1 MTEDK
6 DNGWV
11 FDLEADDEL
20 PELDGAP
27 KAEKTKNTDEKSAS
41 TEKAGDASAS
51 PAAGV
56 FDEDKTSNPQV
67 SAEDIPA
74 QDDVGIDAEQPPA
87 DVVEEIHL
95 NTTHDLDEAITA
107 PSEVEDPP
115 VADKAGEDL
124 VPEVKSFAEEE
135 VTPAFGDD
143 SVDEITRTE
152 PPAVENHDVTA
163 GLDDF
168 GVSDD
173 VYATSTAA
181 DNLVDDMQEQA
192 LPSLEDDEDLPD
204 IMLDRTSVQ
213 AQSARAAMADLED
226 DGKFADRP
234 EHEREFF
241 RVLKVLSTAED
252 LGVDTLAVAR
262 IRDLLNTDRM
272 PQLIVKDLVTE
283 GLLEQDQLARAI
295 ARSKGRLEIM
305 TVQDMPEG
313 ARNLRKELDS
323 RAQVL
328 MRDRRIVPI
337 RLRTTER
344 GTSEL
349 HLAYPTGTRD
359 LIIEA
364 QLVDIIPGHKFIW
377 HYATRDVCGQYWLS
391 GDEGTD
397 VDEGMEAEALL
408 DRIISTAVDSRA
420 SDIHIDPSIKGDA
433 KATIKYRVDGFA
445 QPREIVTQEQL
456 ERLRVRIENVARMPK
471 VNLNHPNKGA
481 FTRGGFDWRVQIQP
495 HAGRQGPVPR
505 IVIRKLNP
513 DTMSLER
520 LGYPKYFINK
530 LIAAAKAPNGAIFWT
545 GPTGS
550 GKTESIHSAV
560 ISANPMARGKSVHTI
575 EDPPE
580 KRVEGYAVQMEI
592 AEGDPARSALEL
604 LKSSLRADPDVV
616 IFGEVRDSHM
626 AKLVFEAANTGHLV
640 FSTLHTNTSIDALVR
655 LQELGIEGF
664 MLSYIRGI
672 AAQRLARRL
681 CTQCRVP
688 MDIPDDMT
696 RYVFD
701 LYGIPMD
708 EATLYTH
715 HKGGCPNCNFT
726 GYKGRIAV
734 AEWLEPSVE
743 MIEAAGKGQ
752 FSRIEEIARRGGWKP
767 MGHMGALH
775 VKDGIT
781 DVHELQDVIV
791 ELAMAG

>member
-1 MTEDK
+1 MTKDN

-11 FDLEADDEL
+11 FDLEEDADL
-20 PELDGAP
+20 PELDGKP
-27 KAEKTKNTDEKSAS
+27 EEKKAKKPAESDARKDV
-41 TEKAGDASAS
+41 KAGDAEAS
-51 PAAGV
+51 PADDVQVEVAPELPEEAAPAQKASADAPAAKESAAPEAKSPVEPKAVDLDDLVLGEKEPETKSV
-56 FDEDKTSNPQV
+56 EEPSLADKTLS
-67 SAEDIPA
+67 
-74 QDDVGIDAEQPPA
+74 
-87 DVVEEIHL
+87 
-95 NTTHDLDEAITA
+95 
-107 PSEVEDPP
+107 
-115 VADKAGEDL
+115 
-124 VPEVKSFAEEE
+124 
-135 VTPAFGDD
+135 
-143 SVDEITRTE
+143 
-152 PPAVENHDVTA
+152 

-168 GVSDD
+168 GVTEDAYAEPLAEADRPFGSSDLD
-173 VYATSTAA
+173 AQPLGMDGSN
-181 DNLVDDMQEQA
+181 DDDMLVLDVDKVTSNEQKLRQA
-192 LPSLEDDEDLPD
+192 SEVAFEDDEKYL
-204 IMLDRTSVQ
+204 
-213 AQSARAAMADLED
+213 
-226 DGKFADRP
+226 DRP
-234 EHEREFF
+234 EHEREYY

-252 LGVDTLAVAR
+252 LNIDALAVAR
-262 IRDLLNTDRM
+262 IRDLLNGDRL

-283 GLLEQDQLARAI
+283 KLIERDQLARAI
-295 ARSKGRLEIM
+295 ARSKGRLELLTI
-305 TVQDMPEG
+305 QDLPEG
-313 ARNLRKELDS
+313 ARNLRKDMDS

-328 MRDRRIVPI
+328 LRDKRVIPVRMRH
-337 RLRTTER
+337 TER
-344 GTSEL
+344 GENEL
-349 HLAYPTGTRD
+349 HLAHATGTRD
-359 LIIEA
+359 MLIEA
-364 QLVDIIPGHKFIW
+364 QLNDIIPGYTYFW
-377 HYATRDVCGQYWLS
+377 HYANRDVCGQYWLS

-408 DRIISTAVDSRA
+408 DRIISTAVDARA
-420 SDIHIDPSIKGDA
+420 SDIHIDPSIKGDP
-433 KATIKYRVDGFA
+433 KATIKYRIDGFA
-445 QPREIVTQEQL
+445 QPREIITQDQL

-505 IVIRKLNP
+505 IVVRRLNP

-530 LIAAAKAPNGAIFWT
+530 LLAAAKAPNGVIFWT

-616 IFGEVRDSHM
+616 IFGEVRDQLM

-655 LQELGIEGF
+655 LEELGVEGF
-664 MLSYIRGI
+664 MLSYVRGI

-681 CTQCRVP
+681 CTQCRVK
-688 MDIPDDMT
+688 MDVPDDMT

-701 LYGIPMD
+701 LYSIPI
-708 EATLYTH
+708 EGASLYTH
-715 HKGGCPNCNFT
+715 HRGGCPNCNFT

-734 AEWLEPSVE
+734 AEWLEPNVE
-743 MIEAAGKGQ
+743 MIEAAAKGQ
-752 FSRIEEIARRGGWKP
+752 YARIEEIARRAGWKP
-767 MGHMGALH
+767 MGHMGTLH
-775 VKDGIT
+775 IKEGIT